1 MEEPSSAFLD
11 DEAFLAEV
19 TEFLSDC
26 NACDEI
32 KDGDTTA
39 AGDESLLLASHQ
51 LLAEIDAPQDQGTPT
66 KENQSPGH
74 KKYSV
79 SFDKMREIRNTQ
91 AAIRRQRYRQK
102 LKNEK
107 ETLAQQESE
116 LSRELAKLQAAQEEV
131 GASQARRL
139 TLGTWRAIAARQRE
153 RRVEAEQK
161 QKLLRA
167 EVVGRSRMIEQMN
180 LLLQDTCR
188 LQQLLACETMP
199 RSGENNGAELFKTFL
214 QEMDGLYAQTN
225 DVLHGLVYKS
235 SVPAA
240 YDLKPK
246 WKDGTMYF
254 DSADRME
261 FPYAFEEAED
271 AMTTILMSDP
281 NACLQN
287 ASVMESKVTVTMKYH
302 LKYRLT
308 QGKSVDFVIY
318 GAGKKYKE
326 NDRLVYLWRG
336 LTEGQGEFDGLQS
349 DETTWIVVR
358 PSRGVETSTILECYS
373 RIVPVNIGMKSTGNN
388 NVEMFVKIVAELG
401 EKESKEMMKMME
413 SLMLND
419 RNCVFDN

>member
-1 MEEPSSAFLD
+1 MEKSPSALD

-19 TEFLSDC
+19 TEFLSDY
-26 NACDEI
+26 NACDGI
-32 KDGDTTA
+32 KDTDTTA
-39 AGDESLLLASHQ
+39 AGDESLLLASRQ

-66 KENQSPGH
+66 KENQSPDH
-74 KKYSV
+74 KKHPV
-79 SFDKMREIRNTQ
+79 SLEKMREIRNTQ
-91 AAIRRQRYRQK
+91 AAVRRQRYRQK
-102 LKNEK
+102 LKDEK
-107 ETLAQQESE
+107 EMLIQLESE
-116 LSRELAKLQAAQEEV
+116 LSRELAKLQAAQEEA

-139 TLGTWRAIAARQRE
+139 TLGAWRAIAARQLE

-180 LLLQDTCR
+180 MLLQESCR
-188 LQQLLACETMP
+188 LQKLLACETMP
-199 RSGENNGAELFKTFL
+199 RSGENDGAELFKTFL
-214 QEMDGLYAQTN
+214 EEMDGLYAQTN
-225 DVLHGLVYKS
+225 AVLNGLVYKS

-246 WKDGTMYF
+246 WKDGTLYF

-281 NACLQN
+281 NACLQS
-287 ASVMESKVTVTMKYH
+287 ASAMESKVTVTMKYH
-302 LKYRLT
+302 LTYRLT
-308 QGKSVDFVIY
+308 QGKNVEFVMY

-326 NDRLVYLWRG
+326 KDRVVYLWRG

-349 DETTWIVVR
+349 DETSWLVVR
-358 PSRGVETSTILECYS
+358 PSPGVEISTILECYS
-373 RIVPVNIGMKSTGNN
+373 RIVPVTIGTKSTDNN
-388 NVEMFVKIVAELG
+388 NVERFVKIVAESG
-401 EKESKEMMKMME
+401 EKEFKEMMTTME

-419 RNCVFDN
+419 P